1 MAGIENGDLYRYFA
15 GVGERLMNP
24 ADTVAPESAGTIS
37 LDTSPGAAAAQML
50 SRFGG
55 ATGQAAGGPD
65 PLTPPSAATQAPAP
79 QKPAPA
85 PAPTRGAQGPAGA
98 IPARGTPAPMPMGAQ
113 PAPAQPTAFNWYDV
127 ASTAPESDY
136 DSDVRVARAMSHA
149 LAGIGDNVGAQEYR
163 KIYHDAVA
171 KRYASVAENAIS
183 TFAATG
189 DVQPAIALYNH
200 MIPNGKKIT
209 RVGREGDN
217 LLFELSDGRQ
227 QMMTPS
233 QLQQMLAQFQ
243 DPKTIATM
251 FGKAAE
257 GGINARNKSAELQQ
271 RFGYDAQLEAIKA
284 QYRVQGN
291 LTEAQ
296 FKQAQAD
303 QSVKIQ
309 SLGGD
314 RFVAIKG
321 GNAYLYQPAQGD
333 ADLVG
338 NDMSVTKLNPSGGD
352 NSASY
357 GIPGSGLFTGQP
369 YR

>member
-1 MAGIENGDLYRYFA
+1 MAFQA
-15 GVGERLMNP
+15 
-24 ADTVAPESAGTIS
+24 VAPESAGTIYIPPRPTTE
-37 LDTSPGAAAAQML
+37 DGMAAA
-50 SRFGG
+50 G
-55 ATGQAAGGPD
+55 ASNPALAAGPGGD
-65 PLTPPSAATQAPAP
+65 RQWRNPLWEKVDALDALDAPKAAT
-79 QKPAPA
+79 KPAPA

-113 PAPAQPTAFNWYDV
+113 PAPAQPTAFDWYDV

-189 DVQPAIALYNH
+189 DVQPAVALYNH

-271 RFGYDAQLEAIKA
+271 RFGYDAQLEALKA
-284 QYRVQGN
+284 QYKVQGN

-338 NDMSVTKLNPSGGD
+338 NDMTSTQLQIGQQPAPAGNLT
-352 NSASY
+352 
-357 GIPGSGLFTGQP
+357 IPGSGIFTGVP
-369 YR
+369 R